1 MCSATAPQ
9 LAGAIAPGS
18 ASVGYAVT
26 LAAACVLSFFNLGA
40 WGALYAVT
48 PEVYPTAMRATGS
61 GAATAFGRIAA
72 MGAPLLVPV
81 LNGWGGLP
89 VLFVVFGMAF
99 TVAALAS
106 LALPEYRGEALAE
119 R

>member
-1 MCSATAPQ
+1 
-9 LAGAIAPGS
+9 
-18 ASVGYAVT
+18 
-26 LAAACVLSFFNLGA
+26 
-40 WGALYAVT
+40 
-48 PEVYPTAMRATGS
+48 
-61 GAATAFGRIAA
+61 

-89 VLFVVFGMAF
+89 VLFVVFGVAF